1 MLAKEARARRHEQC
15 TSDLFITTCT
25 QVDGVDTNEHL
36 NPSPNII
43 SLVGAI
49 ELSDSEDLLAV
60 ARF

>member
-15 TSDLFITTCT
+15 TSDVFITTGT
-25 QVDGVDTNEHL
+25 QVDGVDTAEHL
-36 NPSPNII
+36 NPSPSTV

-49 ELSDSEDLLAV
+49 ELSDMENLLAV